1 MGTMS
6 PWLRQGL
13 ASDVPCGAAVPP
25 VEGTAWGAS
34 HVSGFSG
41 EGLRVIK
48 IFPATFASKN

>member
-13 ASDVPCGAAVPP
+13 ASDVPWGAAVPP